1 MQSDTK
7 SFILRVWAEGNTGD
21 ENPSTW
27 RGVVEQVGS
36 PKRLYF
42 QDLGRAFKFVH
53 EQTGFGMNMKSNS
66 WRQSIVER
74 INYAIHLRW
83 HKKDNAPEESD
94 RN

>member
-1 MQSDTK
+1 
-7 SFILRVWAEGNTGD
+7 
-21 ENPSTW
+21 
-27 RGVVEQVGS
+27 
-36 PKRLYF
+36 
-42 QDLGRAFKFVH
+42 LGRAFKFVQ